1 MGRLKFLIAVI
12 SLAITFTSCVSS
24 GKAAPRPGGSDT
36 FGARFMA
43 YNLRANLRA
52 PDVFGAPIVVTTF
65 VDLNNLNQ
73 SSVFGRVLA
82 EQLLDELHKAG
93 FTLSEIRKG
102 RDIFMKE
109 ALGEMILSRNA
120 RDVLAKSS
128 ARAVIAGTYVV
139 TTKSVIINARLLDIN
154 SPLVLSSSS
163 YSLKMTEELKKLLTG
178 EEPF

>member
-1 MGRLKFLIAVI
+1 MGRLKLLIAVI
-12 SLAITFTSCVSS
+12 SIGVTLSACVSS
-24 GKAAPRPGGSDT
+24 VRAAPRPGGADT
-36 FGARFMA
+36 FGTRFMA
-43 YNLRANLRA
+43 YTLRTQLRQ
-52 PDVFGAPIVVTTF
+52 PDIFDSPIVVTTF
-65 VDLNNLNQ
+65 ADLNNLNQ
-73 SSVFGRVLA
+73 SSVFGRVIA
-82 EQLLDELHKAG
+82 EQLLDELHRAG
-93 FTLSEIRKG
+93 FTVSEIRKG

-120 RDVLAKSS
+120 RNVLSKSS

-154 SPLVLSSSS
+154 SPLILSSSS